1 MPSISRALLAYER
14 AIRLEPKE
22 FAWRYLSGARDTE
35 TVRSGEGSR
44 RVLGG
49 FTPSSR
55 LWARASLESKLA
67 LPVGRLWEKD
77 SYKALLTEDPA
88 SAEALYGL
96 ARVKYALNDMS
107 AAEDFYSRAC
117 RAYRTFGAG
126 YHGRLTLWRNRN
138 SALCFSSKPEFSRS

>member
-1 MPSISRALLAYER
+1 MIQKLFGAEKGLGAFSEALRLRPGYGPALLWKANLLFQLGRFPE
-14 AIRLEPKE
+14 
-22 FAWRYLSGARDTE
+22 SG
-35 TVRSGEGSR
+35 
-44 RVLGG
+44 
-49 FTPSSR
+49 
-55 LWARASLESKLA
+55 
-67 LPVGRLWEKD
+67 D